1 MNRKCH
7 LFFLLLF
14 VILPAL
20 VFSQKKDVKKRPWEG
35 RNLYEIKSIR
45 NLQVSPDN
53 EYLLFVVSERNFHD
67 NRNYSSIFI
76 LPTKG
81 GEPKPLT
88 DYKGSASNPSW
99 ARNAD
104 FAIPGERARE
114 SSPLKTGK
122 SGNLRPMD

>member
-20 VFSQKKDVKKRPWEG
+20 VFSQKKDVKKRSCEG

-53 EYLLFVVSERNFHD
+53 EYFLFVVSERNFHD

-88 DYKGSASNPSW
+88 DYKGSASNPRW
-99 ARNAD
+99 
-104 FAIPGERARE
+104 
-114 SSPLKTGK
+114 SPDGK
-122 SGNLRPMD
+122 RIAFFSL